1 MGKTRTKLILISC
14 ATIFLISAIT
24 YMSFRNSRVAELS
37 EPPEIAEQKGAETSV
52 IPASQKLPAH
62 KDPKSS
68 TDSGKLPGFNDS
80 ALEAL
85 SDPNVTA
92 RVQAVLRLRKH
103 PSPEAVDLLSR
114 FLDDEDIAVVS
125 QAINTLGVIGSN
137 RELEDLVCNLLEEKA
152 RDKEFSARGQA
163 LVTAS
168 MVGKD
173 DRILP
178 VISDFISE
186 EDDMG
191 KDFAVR
197 AMSFIASPECIPYL
211 RKVLDESED
220 REIQENAFHIL
231 TEIDTAEAFDLLQKQ
246 LVSSDEKRQASATW
260 ALAVQNRPEFNEVLT
275 AAMANNTLRKDA
287 VLVLATNR
295 AAPVVFSELLQ
306 QDDISKQDKISWL
319 KILAEYTIDS
329 PATVRSGIA
338 SAVEPLLNSDDTDV
352 EIQAI
357 KTLGGL
363 GAEIDTTAHLLAPKF
378 KSGSLE
384 VRKAAL
390 DAFHSYCTPNTYKE
404 LECLWWDEDEKIRR
418 TAFSLSE
425 QFLDFSDHEAMEKA
439 TKHKDEFIS
448 KHSKSIVDQLL

>member
-1 MGKTRTKLILISC
+1 VGKTRTKLILISC
-14 ATIFLISAIT
+14 AVIFLISAIA
-24 YMSFRNSRVAELS
+24 YISFRNTRVAEIS
-37 EPPEIAEQKGAETSV
+37 ESPEIAEHKGAKTSV
-52 IPASQKLPAH
+52 IPASQKLPAQENLET
-62 KDPKSS
+62 S
-68 TDSGKLPGFNDS
+68 TDSGKGLEFNDS

-85 SDPNVTA
+85 SDPDVTA

-168 MVGKD
+168 MVGRD

-186 EDDMG
+186 EDDTG
-191 KDFAVR
+191 RDPAVR
-197 AMSFIASPECIPYL
+197 AMSFIASPECIPFL
-211 RKVLDESED
+211 RKVLNESED

-231 TEIDTAEAFDLLQKQ
+231 TKIDTAEAFDLLQKQ
-246 LVSSDEKRQASATW
+246 LVSLDEKRQASATW
-260 ALAVQNRPEFNEVLT
+260 ALSVHNRPEFNEALT
-275 AAMANNTLRKDA
+275 EAMANNTLRRDA
-287 VLVLATNR
+287 VIIVATSR
-295 AAPVVFSELLQ
+295 AAPAVFSELLQ

-319 KILAEYTIDS
+319 KIMAENTIDS
-329 PATVRSGIA
+329 PSAVRSGVA
-338 SAVEPLLNSDDTDV
+338 SAVEPLLNSDDTDL

-363 GAEIDTTAHLLAPKF
+363 GAELDTTAFLLAPKF
-378 KSGSLE
+378 QSSTLE

-390 DAFHSYCTPNTYKE
+390 DAFYSYCTPNTYKE
-404 LECLWWDEDEKIRR
+404 LEYLWWDEDEKIRR
-418 TAFSLSE
+418 TSFSLSE
-425 QFLDFSDHEAMEKA
+425 RFLDFSDQEALEKA
-439 TKHKDEFIS
+439 TKHEDEFIS
-448 KHSKSIVDQLL
+448 KHSKSIVDQLF